1 MAENLKRLI
10 QCHIDGLN
18 ETLDVMRTIQ
28 NVFTIDTAV
37 GKHLD
42 AMNNFVDGT
51 YRTYQNDIP
60 IFGDAEL
67 RERIKFKSEMN
78 SIAGTTKSIV
88 MATQYYLFL
97 NDENSINNVKDI
109 PINIYFDSSYIH
121 VEIFTS
127 FIPNGNVDD
136 KIKEILNY
144 IPVGIGYFIV
154 EIDDGNT
161 FTLSSDDSDVEQL
174 NPLLG
179 CSDLDYPTVGG
190 KLAEIKLQR

>member
-1 MAENLKRLI
+1 
-10 QCHIDGLN
+10 
-18 ETLDVMRTIQ
+18 
-28 NVFTIDTAV
+28 
-37 GKHLD
+37 
-42 AMNNFVDGT
+42 
-51 YRTYQNDIP
+51 
-60 IFGDAEL
+60 
-67 RERIKFKSEMN
+67 MN

>member
-60 IFGDAEL
+60 VYGDAEL

-174 NPLLG
+174 NELLG
-179 CSDLDYPTVGG
+179 CSDIDYPTVGG
-190 KLAEIKLQR
+190 KLSEINYQR